1 MFFNKFICNSLTTK
15 GNEVIIIIAVHV
27 TYLHPSTKYLFVLSK
42 ATHHRTGNTIETN
55 LKNLNVNQFDLAFE
69 VSWSTCLLL
78 TTYVTVGRER
88 GHREGE
94 NGKNNYRK
102 PQYTDVSDLGYSYG
116 NDNKNTNND
125 SNVSKG

>member
-1 MFFNKFICNSLTTK
+1 M
-15 GNEVIIIIAVHV
+15 IIIIAVHV
-27 TYLHPSTKYLFVLSK
+27 TYLHPSTEYLFVLSK

-78 TTYVTVGRER
+78 TTVHMSRLDGKGDTEKGKME
-88 GHREGE
+88 
-94 NGKNNYRK
+94 KNNYRK
-102 PQYTDVSDLGYSYG
+102 PQYTDVSDLGCSYC
-116 NDNKNTNND
+116 NDNKSTNND

>member
-27 TYLHPSTKYLFVLSK
+27 TYLNPSTEYLFVLSK

-94 NGKNNYRK
+94 NGKK
-102 PQYTDVSDLGYSYG
+102 
-116 NDNKNTNND
+116 
-125 SNVSKG
+125 